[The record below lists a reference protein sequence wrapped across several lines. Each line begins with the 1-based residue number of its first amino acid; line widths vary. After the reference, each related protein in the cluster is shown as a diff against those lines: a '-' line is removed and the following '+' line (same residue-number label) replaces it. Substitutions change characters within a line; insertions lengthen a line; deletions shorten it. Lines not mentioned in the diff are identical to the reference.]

1 MRWSG
6 ASLLSVM
13 CLLLSAPATAEAQT
27 SRAEQRE
34 DVALPPGRLTDD
46 LNRLA
51 RIYDVNLLVPA
62 DLIGDRTHEG
72 LQGRLSLEAA
82 LELLLR
88 DQGLDA
94 RFIDAHSVAII
105 ATPEPETPTRPGP
118 TSSANT
124 QPDLIE
130 ADILQRE
137 DRVIVT
143 GTRIRG
149 RTVHE
154 ALAPIDV
161 IVATELG
168 QTASDELM
176 DGLSRSLPNFT
187 AFRLPLND
195 GNIFNRPTALRGL
208 SSDQTL
214 VLVNGKRRHR
224 SAFLET
230 SRGQPTDLSQIPVTL
245 IGRVEVLRDGASA
258 QYGSDAIGGVINIIL
273 DETDRTHVFAQHG
286 QYFEGDGD
294 ETRVGFRTG
303 MSGGG
308 GGFAMLG
315 FEAVRS
321 APTSRA
327 VQRADAIAF
336 QQAHPE
342 IVLPNPVQ
350 RWGQPE
356 REGWRIGLNS
366 ALPLSA
372 NMKSYAFGTYGLS
385 RGLSDFNWRNPDV
398 SSAYGS
404 SDAFPGFD
412 LRDIYP
418 AGFTP
423 RFGQEEADMSVFA
436 GLRSEDARGAVWDA
450 SIGFGGNRIDYI
462 LNNSFNPS
470 LGPES
475 PRDFRPGRLSQ
486 RELVM
491 NLDGALPLDE
501 VLPVED
507 SQVSFGAEYR
517 HETYEIEA
525 GDPASYAVGP
535 GGIDGLPSGS
545 NGFPGYAPDQVGV
558 FDQDSVSAYAD
569 MEVRLDDALSLA
581 LAVRYEHYS
590 LFGDTLNGKV
600 SARYEITPGLA
611 LRGTVSTGFR
621 APTAGQVY
629 SQRTSQ
635 GLDSQTLDSV
645 TNGRFSPESPVARIL
660 SERPDVSVRSLGPE
674 TAFNLA
680 AGLSY
685 RSRAGLAVSID
696 AYRIAI
702 GDVFGRSP
710 TYTLSA
716 EERRELAGLDPV
728 LGRTSNVYFFQNVYD
743 QTSYGVDLVASRDW
757 RLDDG
762 DLSVSLAYSYIG
774 KSVSEARYDGEFLR
788 DQLLQSPND
797 QGRATLA
804 ASYAV
809 GSVELYSRVRWH
821 GEWEG
826 ASGLEDN
833 PVQRFGGRAFVDVSV
848 SWQVDETLSLRF
860 GAENI
865 FNVYPDPALNQSNR
879 GLIYSRDSP
888 YDTDGGLYYL
898 RLGKTF

>member
-1 MRWSG
+1 
-6 ASLLSVM
+6 M
-13 CLLLSAPATAEAQT
+13 CLLLSDPTAAAGAAQAQT
-27 SRAEQRE
+27 TRAEHRE
-34 DVALPPGRLTDD
+34 DVALPPGRLADD

-72 LQGRLSLEAA
+72 LQGRLTLEAA

-94 RFIDAHSVAII
+94 RFIDARSVAIL
-105 ATPEPETPTRPGP
+105 ATPEPEAPARPGP
-118 TSSANT
+118 AA
-124 QPDLIE
+124 PVDGGPEPIE
-130 ADILQRE
+130 ADTVRRE

-143 GTRIRG
+143 GTRMRG

-161 IVATELG
+161 IAATELG

-230 SRGQPTDLSQIPVTL
+230 SRGQPTDLSQVPVTL

-273 DETDRTHVFAQHG
+273 DETDGAHLFVQHG

-303 MSGGG
+303 VSGGG
-308 GGFAMLG
+308 GEFAMLG

-342 IVLPNPVQ
+342 IVLPDPVQ

-356 REGWRIGLNS
+356 REGWRVGLNG

-372 NMKSYAFGTYGLS
+372 NMEGYAFGTLALS
-385 RGLSDFNWRNPDV
+385 RGLSDFNWRNPNV
-398 SSAYGS
+398 SSAYKS

-412 LRDIYP
+412 LRDVYP

-423 RFGQEEADMSVFA
+423 RFGQEEADLSVFA
-436 GLRSEDARGAVWDA
+436 GIRSEDARGVVWDA

-470 LGPES
+470 LGPDS
-475 PRDFRPGRLSQ
+475 PTDFRPGRLSQ
-486 RELVM
+486 GELVM
-491 NLDGALPLDE
+491 NLDGALALDQA
-501 VLPVED
+501 LPTEGG
-507 SQVSFGAEYR
+507 QVSFGAEYR

-535 GGIDGLPSGS
+535 GALDGLPSGS

-558 FDQDSVSAYAD
+558 FHQDSVSAYAD
-569 MEVRLDDALSLA
+569 MEIAVDDALSLA

-590 LFGDTLNGKV
+590 LFGDTLNGKA
-600 SARYEITPGLA
+600 SARYEIAPGLA

-621 APTAGQVY
+621 APTAGQAY

-680 AGLSY
+680 AGVTY
-685 RSRAGLAVSID
+685 RSQAGLTVSID

-702 GDVFGRSP
+702 DDEFGRSP
-710 TYTLSA
+710 SYTLSA
-716 EERRELAGLDPV
+716 EEREKLAGLDPV
-728 LGRTSNVYFFQNVYD
+728 LGRTSNVYFFQNIYD
-743 QTSYGVDLVASRDW
+743 QTSTGVDLVASRDW

-762 DLSVSLAYSYIG
+762 DLSVSLAYSYFD
-774 KSVSEARYDGEFLR
+774 KSVGEARYDEAFLR
-788 DQLLQSPND
+788 DQLLLSPND

-804 ASYAV
+804 ASYAA
-809 GSVELYSRVRWH
+809 GRFELYSRVRWH

-826 ASGLEDN
+826 PSGLEDD
-833 PVQRFGGRAFVDVSV
+833 PVQRFGGRAFVDLSV
-848 SWQVDETLSLRF
+848 SWRVDDTLSFRF
-860 GAENI
+860 GAENL

-898 RLGKTF
+898 RLEKTL